1 VTGGVEMAKLE
12 ASITINRPIEEVFAF
27 TSNHENE
34 FLWRTELLEMEQTS
48 EGPIGVGTTYRE
60 VMQFLGRRIE
70 ATGEIT
76 KYEPN
81 NMIAMRT
88 TSGPL
93 PFELTGTYQTVE
105 GGTKLTFEVEAEVG
119 GFFRFAEPLVARM
132 GKRQMETQLANIK
145 DLLEAQT

>member
-1 VTGGVEMAKLE
+1 MAKLE
-12 ASITINRPIEEVFAF
+12 AGITINRPVEEVFAF
-27 TSNHENE
+27 TSNPENE
-34 FLWRTELLEMEQTS
+34 PLWRSELLEMEQTS

-70 ATGEIT
+70 STAEIT

-81 NMIAMRT
+81 NMIAMKS

-93 PFELTGTYQTVE
+93 AFELTGTYQPVE
-105 GGTKLTFEVEAEVG
+105 DGTELTFEVEAEVG
-119 GFFRFAEPLVARM
+119 GFFRVAEPLVARM

-145 DLLEAQT
+145 DLLEAQA

>member
-1 VTGGVEMAKLE
+1 MAKLE
-12 ASITINRPIEEVFAF
+12 AGITINRPVEEVFAF
-27 TSNHENE
+27 TSNPESE
-34 FLWRTELLEMEQTS
+34 PLWRPELLEMEKTS

-70 ATGEIT
+70 STGEIT

-81 NMIAMRT
+81 NMIAMKT

-93 PFELTGTYQTVE
+93 PFELTGTYQPVE
-105 GGTKLTFEVEAEVG
+105 GGTELTFEIEADVG

-145 DLLEAQT
+145 DLLEAQA